1 MRREFVLPD
10 LGEGLHEATLVA
22 WKVKEGDMVQAD
34 QPLAEVE
41 TDKATAEL
49 PSPFSGRIVQ
59 LHFRAGD
66 RVPVGSVLV
75 TFEIEEASAGLA
87 PPSAPAPIAAK
98 QGPAVA
104 APPVPGPS
112 PAVGGL
118 APSTPGATRP
128 DGQRPAGGR
137 PILAAPITRKIA
149 REHGIDLAEVP
160 GTGPGGRITTEDVL
174 AYIAARQGGRRPEV
188 PAVAETAAEGMPP
201 SEVRAAAPAGPV
213 GVLGISRPPM
223 PDFAHWGPVE
233 RQPASAIRRRIA
245 ERLTVAHVLPVTVTH
260 ADEADITL
268 LEQLRAQAKTPA
280 EAQGVRLTL
289 LPYVTKAVVAALKRW
304 PLFNASFDE
313 QRNEIILKKYYHIGI
328 AVDTPQGLLVPVV
341 RDADRKTVFQLAQE
355 MAQLADRARQG
366 KLSADEMR
374 GGSFC
379 ITNIGSIGGTFFTPI
394 INWPEVAILGL
405 GRVQERLTLVNNQ
418 PTPRKIL
425 PLCLS
430 FDHRL
435 LDGAD
440 AARFVND
447 LRQFLENPAALLL
460 FA

>member
-1 MRREFVLPD
+1 MQREFLLPD

-22 WKVKEGDMVQAD
+22 WKVKEGDLVEAD

-49 PSPFSGRIVQ
+49 PSPFRGRIVK

-75 TFEIEEASAGLA
+75 TFETEETGPVAAPAAAKPAASVTATPERAAGPA
-87 PPSAPAPIAAK
+87 ETAPSAP
-98 QGPAVA
+98 
-104 APPVPGPS
+104 S
-112 PAVGGL
+112 PAR
-118 APSTPGATRP
+118 PGAIRG
-128 DGQRPAGGR
+128 DGQRGSESAK
-137 PILAAPITRKIA
+137 PILAAPITRKLA
-149 REHGIDLAEVP
+149 REHGIDLSQVP

-174 AYIAARQGGRRPEV
+174 AYLAARQSGRRAEVTTV
-188 PAVAETAAEGMPP
+188 PAGETAAG
-201 SEVRAAAPAGPV
+201 EVAAPSAV
-213 GVLGISRPPM
+213 VTRPPL
-223 PDFAHWGPVE
+223 PDFSHWGPIE

-245 ERLTVAHVLPVTVTH
+245 ERMHLASSIPATVTH

-268 LEQLRAQAKTPA
+268 LEQGRTQAKPIA
-280 EAQGVRLTL
+280 EQHGVRLTL
-289 LPYVTKAVVAALKRW
+289 LPFVVKAVAMALQRW
-304 PLFNASFDE
+304 PMFNASYDE
-313 QRNEIILKKYYHIGI
+313 QRHEIIVKKYYHIGI
-328 AVDTPQGLLVPVV
+328 AVDTPQGLLVPVI
-341 RDADRKTVFQLAQE
+341 RDADRKSVLQLAQE

-366 KLSADEMR
+366 KLSAEEMR
-374 GGSFC
+374 GSSFT
-379 ITNIGSIGGTFFTPI
+379 ITNIGSLGGTFFTPI

-405 GRVQERLTLVNNQ
+405 GRVQERVVLAGDR
-418 PTPRKIL
+418 PTVRKML

-440 AARFVND
+440 AARFVNEV
-447 LRQFLENPAALLL
+447 RQLLENPAALLL

>member
-1 MRREFVLPD
+1 MQREFALPD

-22 WKVKEGDMVQAD
+22 WKVKEGDFVQAD

-49 PSPFSGRIVQ
+49 PSPFTGRVLK
-59 LHFRAGD
+59 LHFQAGD
-66 RVPVGSVLV
+66 RVPVGAVLV
-75 TFEIEEASAGLA
+75 TFEVEETGAAVTGPPVTPPAARVSTAGITPAA
-87 PPSAPAPIAAK
+87 PRPSGLGAAAPAP
-98 QGPAVA
+98 
-104 APPVPGPS
+104 
-112 PAVGGL
+112 
-118 APSTPGATRP
+118 TRP
-128 DGQRPAGGR
+128 DGQRPAAGER

-149 REHGIDLAEVP
+149 REHGINLAEVP

-188 PAVAETAAEGMPP
+188 PTVPGEVEEAVAPKEA
-201 SEVRAAAPAGPV
+201 VAPAGPAV
-213 GVLGISRPPM
+213 TFTIARPPL

-245 ERLTVAHVLPVTVTH
+245 ERMTLASLLPATVTH
-260 ADEADITL
+260 ADEADVTF
-268 LEQLRAQAKTPA
+268 LEQARAEAKPLA
-280 EAQGVRLTL
+280 EAQGIRLTL
-289 LPYVTKAVVAALKRW
+289 LPYVVKAVVAALKRW

-313 QRNEIILKKYYHIGI
+313 QRNEIIVKKYYHIGV

-341 RDADRKTVFQLAQE
+341 RDADRKTVLQLAQE
-355 MAQLADRARQG
+355 MAQLAERARQG
-366 KLSADEMR
+366 KLSAEEMR
-374 GGSFC
+374 GTSFT
-379 ITNIGSIGGTFFTPI
+379 ITNIGSLGGTFFTPI
-394 INWPEVAILGL
+394 IHWPDVAILGL
-405 GRVQERLTLVNNQ
+405 GRIQERLHLVNDR
-418 PTPRKIL
+418 PVLRKML

-447 LRQFLENPAALLL
+447 LRQFLENPATLLL

>member
-1 MRREFVLPD
+1 MRREFILPD

-22 WKVKEGDMVQAD
+22 WKIREGDFVRAD

-49 PSPFSGRIVQ
+49 PSPFTGRIVK
-59 LHFRAGD
+59 LHFQPGD

-75 TFEIEEASAGLA
+75 TFEVQETAEAA
-87 PPSAPAPIAAK
+87 PTVAATPVPSAVAPGSESTPPPAPKTIATT
-98 QGPAVA
+98 
-104 APPVPGPS
+104 
-112 PAVGGL
+112 
-118 APSTPGATRP
+118 APSTPSVSRADSHRAA
-128 DGQRPAGGR
+128 PAGR

-149 REHGIDLAEVP
+149 REHGVNLADVP

-174 AYIAARQGGRRPEV
+174 AYVAARQGGRRPEA
-188 PAVAETAAEGMPP
+188 P
-201 SEVRAAAPAGPV
+201 AAAGVAPEVLRPVAAPPAAPPGEPSV
-213 GVLGISRPPM
+213 FSLTRPPL

-233 RQPASAIRRRIA
+233 RQPATAIRRRIA
-245 ERLTVAHVLPVTVTH
+245 ERMTLAHLLPATVTH
-260 ADEADITL
+260 ADEADITE
-268 LEQLRAQAKTPA
+268 LEQARAQAKALA

-289 LPYVTKAVVAALKRW
+289 LPYVIKAVVAALKRW

-313 QRNEIILKKYYHIGI
+313 QRNEIVIKKYYHIGV

-341 RDADRKTVFQLAQE
+341 RDADRKSVLQLAQE
-355 MAQLADRARQG
+355 LAQLAERARQG

-374 GGSFC
+374 GGSFT

-405 GRVQERLTLVNNQ
+405 GRIQERLVLVHDK
-418 PTPRKIL
+418 PTARKIL

-440 AARFVND
+440 AARFVNE
-447 LRQFLENPAALLL
+447 LSQFLENPAKLLL
-460 FA
+460 FC

>member
-1 MRREFVLPD
+1 MQREFVLPD

-22 WKVKEGDMVQAD
+22 WKVKEGDFVQAD

-49 PSPFSGRIVQ
+49 PSPFTGKIAK
-59 LHFRAGD
+59 LHFRPGD

-75 TFEIEEASAGLA
+75 TFEIEEPSPTGAR
-87 PPSAPAPIAAK
+87 PSAPS
-98 QGPAVA
+98 
-104 APPVPGPS
+104 PPSTATVT
-112 PAVGGL
+112 
-118 APSTPGATRP
+118 PSTPAATPAALSAASKRP
-128 DGQRPAGGR
+128 DGQGPTRERR

-174 AYIAARQGGRRPEV
+174 AYIAARQAGRRPE
-188 PAVAETAAEGMPP
+188 P
-201 SEVRAAAPAGPV
+201 SAAPAVQPEAV
-213 GVLGISRPPM
+213 RETAPAEEAAIPAPTPAATVWGVARPPL

-245 ERLTVAHVLPVTVTH
+245 ERMTWASLLPATVTH
-260 ADEADITL
+260 ADEADVTS
-268 LEQLRAQAKTPA
+268 LEQARAQAKAIA
-280 EAQGVRLTL
+280 ESQGIRLTL
-289 LPYVTKAVVAALKRW
+289 LPYVVKAVVAALKRW

-313 QRNEIILKKYYHIGI
+313 QRNEVIVKKYYHIGI
-328 AVDTPQGLLVPVV
+328 AVDTPQGLLVPVL
-341 RDADRKTVFQLAQE
+341 RDADRKTVLQLAQE
-355 MAQLADRARQG
+355 MAQLSERARQG
-366 KLSADEMR
+366 KLSAEDMR
-374 GGSFC
+374 GGSFT
-379 ITNIGSIGGTFFTPI
+379 ITNIGSLGGTFFTPL

-405 GRVQERLTLVNNQ
+405 GRIQDRWTFAQDKPAL
-418 PTPRKIL
+418 RKIL

-447 LRQFLENPAALLL
+447 LRQFLENPATLLL
-460 FA
+460 FS